1 MEGLINKKIG
11 VVSTIGLSASK
22 HAEIIVAHADRFDF
36 CEAAI
41 HTASMLSTSG
51 GLLVVGAGPKKTA
64 SNLSVDDYLQYSRD
78 YAPLVPII
86 EPTFMPTGM
95 IRKYHKPNSGF
106 TIGSYK
112 SKRKNKK

>member
-1 MEGLINKKIG
+1 MEEFKNTKFGILA
-11 VVSTIGLSASK
+11 STDMTAYR
-22 HAEIIVAHADRFDF
+22 HVEIVGPPSDRFDF

-51 GLLVVGAGPKKTA
+51 GLLVVGDGPKKTA